1 MKIIQLKT
9 VSDERGSLS
18 VIERCLNFDLKRV
31 YYIYGA
37 SGQRG
42 GHAHKKTKQAIVAVN
57 GRCNVD
63 VYIDGGFTKV
73 ELNDPALCLLLDPED
88 FHYMDDF
95 SNDCVLLVLASELYD
110 KSDYIHN
117 KDI

>member
-1 MKIIQLKT
+1 LKIIKLKT

-18 VIERCLNFDLKRV
+18 VIEQCLNFDFKRV

-37 SGQRG
+37 NGQRG
-42 GHAHKKTKQAIVAVN
+42 GHAHKKTKQALVAVN

-63 VYIDGGFTKV
+63 VYIDGCFTKV

-95 SNDCVLLVLASELYD
+95 SKDCVLLVLASEFYD
-110 KSDYIHN
+110 KSDYIY
-117 KDI
+117 KMDI